1 MGMSSEKWTYT
12 GNVSPISSKDL
23 LSIISGIR
31 ITNNWLKMHGGVMS
45 RRYKNDRDTRT
56 KKL

>member
-1 MGMSSEKWTYT
+1 MSSEKWTYT
-12 GNVSPISSKDL
+12 GNVSSIPFKDL